1 MGGGGGVNRVTIA
14 AAEARCTAYQTN
26 TSTRWSSVCSTVQA
40 SVPTA
45 RGPKVN
51 DVKGRLARQVVNR
64 ARQKRVAAGRGKV
77 VRHRLPIDAG
87 WCPGGQTGNAG
98 PPTTWSAPRPGAN
111 VTFDVSAD
119 LATLTQNTKR

>member
-1 MGGGGGVNRVTIA
+1 MATV
-14 AAEARCTAYQTN
+14 YQTN

-45 RGPKVN
+45 RGPNVL

-64 ARQKRVAAGRGKV
+64 ARQKRVAGGRGKGCAASSTYRCWV
-77 VRHRLPIDAG
+77 VP
-87 WCPGGQTGNAG
+87 WG
-98 PPTTWSAPRPGAN
+98 PDGERWSAYDVVGTKAGAN

-119 LATLTQNTKR
+119 LATITHNTKR